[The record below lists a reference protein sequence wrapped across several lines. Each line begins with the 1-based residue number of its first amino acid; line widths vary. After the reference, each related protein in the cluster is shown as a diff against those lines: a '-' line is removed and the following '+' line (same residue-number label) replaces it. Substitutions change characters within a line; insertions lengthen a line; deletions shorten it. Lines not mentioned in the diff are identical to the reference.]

1 LGDILH
7 IYIIPG
13 RKTSTP
19 FRAARNNQLTSL
31 RNVKQEFK
39 GKVSGVKVDAVHT
52 TGTGDALLN
61 ILASD
66 MDLCKAMDFI
76 SSNRIYVHTVGL
88 KRDVYI

>member
-1 LGDILH
+1 M
-7 IYIIPG
+7 
-13 RKTSTP
+13 
-19 FRAARNNQLTSL
+19 

-39 GKVSGVKVDAVHT
+39 GKVSGVKVDAVDT
-52 TGTGDALLN
+52 TGTGDAILN

-66 MDLCKAMDFI
+66 IDLCKAMDFI